1 MKFKKLTSLM
11 LVTAVTASMLAG
23 CGGGSNEVSST
34 NSTGDNSSASA
45 GGGKTDAVESSGNE
59 NQEIT
64 EFSYFITMPGKE
76 INDDNEIAQIIA
88 EKTGV
93 KVKETW
99 LTGQT
104 AAEATGTLVAGGEY
118 PDFIDSDDM
127 SVLVDAGA
135 LLPLDEYIDQ

>member
-59 NQEIT
+59 NLDIT
-64 EFSYFITMPGKE
+64 EFSYFITMP
-76 INDDNEIAQIIA
+76 
-88 EKTGV
+88 V
-93 KVKETW
+93 K
-99 LTGQT
+99 
-104 AAEATGTLVAGGEY
+104 
-118 PDFIDSDDM
+118 
-127 SVLVDAGA
+127 
-135 LLPLDEYIDQ
+135 

>member
-1 MKFKKLTSLM
+1 MVISKTNEGGEENMKFKKLTSLM

-64 EFSYFITMPGKE
+64 EFSFFITMPGK
-76 INDDNEIAQIIA
+76 
-88 EKTGV
+88 
-93 KVKETW
+93 
-99 LTGQT
+99 
-104 AAEATGTLVAGGEY
+104 
-118 PDFIDSDDM
+118 
-127 SVLVDAGA
+127 
-135 LLPLDEYIDQ
+135 